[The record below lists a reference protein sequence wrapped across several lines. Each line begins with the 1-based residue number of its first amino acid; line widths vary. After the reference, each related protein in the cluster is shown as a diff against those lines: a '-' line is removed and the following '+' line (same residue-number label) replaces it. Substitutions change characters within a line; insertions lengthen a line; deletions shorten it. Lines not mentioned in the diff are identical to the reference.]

1 MGKFKV
7 VVFPCDYEVLDIER
21 EVLEPIGA
29 EVVRVDSW
37 DEKDLIEAAKEADAV
52 LVQYTRIDEK
62 ILSKLERCKV
72 MVRYG
77 TGYDNFDLEA
87 MTRHGIYAAY
97 VPDYCVEEVSS
108 HALAL
113 LLALGRRIVRYND
126 AVRAGVWSS
135 HKERPIYRMRDQ
147 ILGIVGLGRI
157 GRALC
162 LKAKPIFGQI
172 VACDPYIPRSV
183 FDEYGVRKV
192 ELDELLS
199 ISDAISLHVP
209 LIRKP
214 TGIYRSTYH
223 LIGEREIKLMKPNA
237 YIVNTARG
245 PVIDDDALSR
255 ALREGRI
262 AGAAL
267 DVLEEEPV
275 TEDGSSVSE
284 RFKDLLESGKLII
297 TPHSAYLSERSLR
310 DVRRMAAEEVVRVLM
325 GGTPKAW
332 LNPQIS
338 LECATLGDNMNEPI
352 T

>member
-1 MGKFKV
+1 MRKFKV

-37 DEKDLIEAAKEADAV
+37 DERDLIETARDADAV
-52 LVQYTRIDEK
+52 LVQYTRIDDR

-87 MTRHGIYAAY
+87 MTRHGVYAAY
-97 VPDYCVEEVSS
+97 VPDYCVDEVSS
-108 HALAL
+108 HTLAL
-113 LLALGRRIVRYND
+113 LLALERKIVRYND
-126 AVRAGVWSS
+126 DVRAGIWSS
-135 HKERPIYRMRDQ
+135 HRERPIYRTKDQ
-147 ILGIVGLGRI
+147 TLGIIGLGRI
-157 GRALC
+157 GRAFC

-172 VACDPYIPRSV
+172 VACDPYIPDSV
-183 FDEYGVRKV
+183 FDEYGARKV
-192 ELDELLS
+192 DLDELLD

-214 TGIYRSTYH
+214 TGVYRSTYH

-245 PVIDDDALSR
+245 PVVDNAALCQ

-267 DVLEEEPV
+267 DVLEDEPL
-275 TEDGSSVSE
+275 TENGSSVAE
-284 RFKDLLESGKLII
+284 RFKDLLESGRLII
-297 TPHSAYLSERSLR
+297 TPHSAYLSEKSLR
-310 DVRRMAAEEVVRVLM
+310 DVRRMAAEEVTRVLR
-325 GGTPKAW
+325 GETPKAW
-332 LNPQIS
+332 LNPHSSFRS
-338 LECATLGDNMNEPI
+338 L
-352 T
+352 